1 MKDEQILDKLNSLQV
16 ADEVYVFESLKKV
29 DDVNSLNF
37 PVSNNYLWPICLEGE
52 RLIFHAARLE
62 QLEVGNRYGTGQLI
76 VMKLVIKKFFIDKPP
91 SIIQRGYEI
100 TVCYRWPV
108 YNDFSLRLRV

>member
-1 MKDEQILDKLNSLQV
+1 MKDEQILDKLNSVQA
-16 ADEVYVFESLKKV
+16 ADEVYVFESLEKV

-62 QLEVGNRYGTGQLI
+62 QLEVGNR
-76 VMKLVIKKFFIDKPP
+76 
-91 SIIQRGYEI
+91 
-100 TVCYRWPV
+100 
-108 YNDFSLRLRV
+108 